1 MLVFPAGKCSR
12 KIDGKIQ
19 DVPWS
24 KSFITKSVETGRAI
38 VPVHFTGRNSRM
50 FYWVANIC
58 KKLKIKTNIAMFML
72 PSEMFRARNSHFRI
86 IFGKP
91 IPYDTFNSSRTA
103 TEWAAEIRQQVYNL

>member
-1 MLVFPAGKCSR
+1 M
-12 KIDGKIQ
+12 
-19 DVPWS
+19 
-24 KSFITKSVETGRAI
+24 ETGRAM

-50 FYWVANIC
+50 FYWVAHIC
-58 KKLKIKTNIAMFML
+58 KKLQIKTHIAMFML

-103 TEWAAEIRQQVYNL
+103 TEWAAEMRQQGYNL